1 MNADHANVLL
11 ANRKGGT
18 GMALIFCNAIAY
30 IQILSA
36 GYNLWGVDPRILVNV
51 PFGRN
56 TFLIGF
62 FMVVQT
68 LGLAGAI
75 LIIQK
80 KRLGFTLSLAHH
92 LLLLPALVVT
102 GWGLVMLMDDRINLT
117 LLFMSKPSGGDAGL
131 YWSLGW
137 TTVFKQVTVN
147 VPTGST
153 YIGLNLFAL
162 ACAAMMWTVI
172 KQMDAAEAEYELE
185 MRRRRRQ
192 ARRRPP
198 EPLALPYYPRQQQ
211 PHPQQQ
217 RPHPPQQDVR
227 QRPRTPPRGY

>member
-1 MNADHANVLL
+1 
-11 ANRKGGT
+11 
-18 GMALIFCNAIAY
+18 MALIICYIIAY
-30 IQILSA
+30 VQILSA
-36 GYNLWGVDPRILVNV
+36 GYNLWGVDPRILINM
-51 PFGRN
+51 PLGRN
-56 TFLIGF
+56 TILVGLFMLI
-62 FMVVQT
+62 QL

-80 KRLGFTLSLAHH
+80 RRLGFTLSLAHH
-92 LLLLPALVVT
+92 ILLVPALVVT

-117 LLFMSKPSGGDAGL
+117 LLFMSKPSGGDVGL

-137 TTVFKQVTVN
+137 TTVFKQVTAN

-162 ACAAMMWTVI
+162 ACAAMMWTVM
-172 KQMDAAEAEYELE
+172 KQMDAAQAEYEME
-185 MRRRRRQ
+185 TRRRRRQ

-211 PHPQQQ
+211 QYPQQQ
-217 RPHPPQQDVR
+217 RMHPPQQDVR
-227 QRPRTPPRGY
+227 QRPRMPPRGY

>member
-56 TFLIGF
+56 TILIGF

-68 LGLAGAI
+68 LGLTGAI

-92 LLLLPALVVT
+92 ILLLPALVVT
-102 GWGLVMLMDDRINLT
+102 GWGLVMLMDDRINIT
-117 LLFMSKPSGGDAGL
+117 LLFMSKPSGGDVGL

-137 TTVFKQVTVN
+137 TTVFKQVTAN

-162 ACAAMMWTVI
+162 ACAATMWTVI

-211 PHPQQQ
+211 PRPQQQ